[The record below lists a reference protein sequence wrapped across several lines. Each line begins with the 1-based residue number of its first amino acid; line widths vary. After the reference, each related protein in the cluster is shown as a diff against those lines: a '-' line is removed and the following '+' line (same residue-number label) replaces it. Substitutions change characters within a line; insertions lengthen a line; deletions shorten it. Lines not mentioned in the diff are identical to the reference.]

1 MTVTTDTTDTP
12 VVDLAPPK
20 DVHERAAA
28 LVAELRERLHQ
39 AAIEGALTDEFANGI
54 ATGLVSANVVL
65 DPTRA
70 LILFARAIEDEA
82 RERRANPRQDWD
94 NPMGQNNVP
103 SSAEVVLRKHE
114 AIAAAKLAEL
124 LVSGPWPL
132 F

>member
-1 MTVTTDTTDTP
+1 MTVTTDTTDTT
-12 VVDLAPPK
+12 VVPLAPPQ
-20 DVHERAAA
+20 DVHEQAKT
-28 LVAELRERLHQ
+28 LVEELRKRLHQ
-39 AAIEGALTDEFANGI
+39 AAYEGLLNDEFANGI

-82 RERRANPRQDWD
+82 AERRTNPRQDWD

-114 AIAAAKLAEL
+114 DIAAAKLAEA

>member
-1 MTVTTDTTDTP
+1 MTVTTDTTDIP
-12 VVDLAPPK
+12 VVTVAPAK
-20 DVHERAAA
+20 DVHQRATA
-28 LVAELRERLHQ
+28 LVEELRERLH
-39 AAIEGALTDEFANGI
+39 EGARKGKLNDEFANGI

-70 LILFARAIEDEA
+70 LIMFARAIEDEA
-82 RERRANPRQDWD
+82 HDRRTNPVQDWD

-114 AIAAAKLAEL
+114 DIAAAKLAEA

>member
-1 MTVTTDTTDTP
+1 MTVTTDTTDTT
-12 VVDLAPPK
+12 VVAAPTPDLR
-20 DVHERAAA
+20 ERASD
-28 LVAELRERLHQ
+28 LVESLRERLHQ
-39 AAIEGALTDEFANGI
+39 AARDGLLTDEFANGI

-82 RERRANPRQDWD
+82 ADRCANPRQDWD

-114 AIAAAKLAEL
+114 DIAAAKLAEA